1 MLKACPYALEEN
13 AGCVAFGR
21 CGTCVDDDSSSSS
34 NRRTVIGSCALVMNV
49 CGLLVTIFAALALAQ
64 NDVSR
69 TVLTLTS
76 FAKTDLQPTVTDPT
90 AEAFLMALQAP
101 TKYPTVSLDLG
112 LQAVLVS
119 SSSTASPIPYDEF
132 CDTPGMEQLVP
143 PEDCN
148 VCADVSLYLWI
159 GMLVAMVAYLPTVA
173 SDCLR
178 LHSSYDVNCQKTVA
192 CFWSLI
198 SLAGY
203 GLVYHYFEYVCLAS
217 FFRGPVMYSA
227 NGIVVEEGE
236 STGVVK
242 VDFEW
247 KLGTGQICLYVGFF
261 LKAIDLLCNCCLV
274 TPAITR
280 SRKEQWEYERLS
292 EQSELEAPPRKR
304 ENSEENEDS
313 SSSSED

>member
-1 MLKACPYALEEN
+1 VCVGDERVWV
-13 AGCVAFGR
+13 AGDDLCGVGARSER
-21 CGTCVDDDSSSSS
+21 CESYGVDVDVLCQDGFATHRYGPHGGGFFDGLASPHEVSDSVVGSWIASS
-34 NRRTVIGSCALVMNV
+34 V
-49 CGLLVTIFAALALAQ
+49 
-64 NDVSR
+64 
-69 TVLTLTS
+69 
-76 FAKTDLQPTVTDPT
+76 
-90 AEAFLMALQAP
+90 
-101 TKYPTVSLDLG
+101 G